1 MALIGWKVPKKLR
14 EYCGF
19 LLTSSGYFFF
29 WIVTAIK
36 SRHTIFNL
44 RFNLLLQWA
53 LFWCWKKPC
62 LPTVTTHLCSQSPLQ
77 DLISLIILSLSL
89 SLSIFQQHHQCHHG
103 NPISWHHE
111 LIAFRITLGL
121 SLEKR
126 TRTCCACGCFCHM
139 AYQWL
144 QILLRVFIR
153 VLYRPCTALA
163 ASYGR
168 SCLLCRKDA
177 MWWNPGPQCNRW
189 QNLQLKVLVDL
200 MCFVFSPL
208 RAILYSIVTFNACAL
223 I

>member
-29 WIVTAIK
+29 ELSQLL
-36 SRHTIFNL
+36 SRDIRYLIWGLICFYNE
-44 RFNLLLQWA
+44 RSSGVEKNRVYLLS
-53 LFWCWKKPC
+53 P
-62 LPTVTTHLCSQSPLQ
+62 PTSAANHRCRTW
-77 DLISLIILSLSL
+77 SLWSYSLSL